1 MIIRIQQPFWQALVR
16 GIPRRIRATR
26 NAAPAPIPHAPA
38 STHTALASLRRLA
51 LYCCLWLLA
60 WPAQSELL
68 VKKQRFDLPSFTTQS
83 GVTLPVS
90 VGWESYGTL
99 NRDKSNVVLVTH
111 YFSGTSHAAGKY
123 ASSDA
128 QAGYW
133 DAIIGPGKAIDTNKY
148 FVISS
153 DTLVNLNVKD
163 PQVITTGPASINPT
177 TGKPYGLD
185 FPVVTITDFVEV
197 QKALLDSLGIQQLH
211 AVIGP
216 SMGSFQALE
225 WASRYPEKVPRVA
238 AVIGTGYMDAWTAVR
253 LERWAYPIKAD
264 PNWQQGNYYGKAQQP
279 NAGLAVALAYVTQ
292 DALHPTG
299 FNQKY
304 PDLTQ
309 DKPAHH
315 DIRQSFTAWDQLL
328 AAATK
333 RSQLMD
339 ANSLLY
345 LVRAS
350 QLWRAG
356 MADNWPQ
363 ALQRIKA
370 KTLILP
376 AAGDGLL
383 TPAMAEQ
390 TASTIKTS
398 NPQVTLQQL
407 PLPAAGSMGHLDGL
421 LHIQDAAAQIQAW
434 LEH

>member
-1 MIIRIQQPFWQALVR
+1 MTNCIKKFFWQAFIRCL
-16 GIPRRIRATR
+16 PRRTKAR
-26 NAAPAPIPHAPA
+26 P
-38 STHTALASLRRLA
+38 ALASHRHLA
-51 LYCCLWLLA
+51 LCCCLWLLA
-60 WPAQSELL
+60 WPAHSELL
-68 VKKQRFDLPSFTTQS
+68 VKKQRFDLASFTTQS

-90 VGWESYGTL
+90 VGWEAYGTL
-99 NRDKSNVVLVTH
+99 NQDKSNVVLVTH

-123 ASSDA
+123 AATDA

-163 PQVITTGPASINPT
+163 PQVITTGPASINPK

-197 QKALLDSLGIQQLH
+197 QKALLDSLGIQKLH

-225 WASRYPEKVPRVA
+225 WASRYPEKVERVA

-264 PNWQQGNYYGKAQQP
+264 PHWQQGNYYDKPQQP
-279 NAGLAVALAYVTQ
+279 KAGLAVALAYVTQ
-292 DALHPTG
+292 DALHPSG

-309 DKPAHH
+309 DVGAHH
-315 DIRQSFTAWDQLL
+315 DIRQSFTVWDQLL
-328 AAATK
+328 AAATN

-356 MADNWPQ
+356 MGEHWQ
-363 ALQRIKA
+363 ASLQRIRA

-383 TPAMAEQ
+383 TPAMAAQ
-390 TASTIKTS
+390 TAAIIQAS
-398 NPQVTLQQL
+398 NPQVTQQSIA
-407 PLPAAGSMGHLDGL
+407 LPATGSMGHLDGL
-421 LHIQDAAAQIQAW
+421 LHIQDAAPAIKAW